1 MDERDKDL
9 TGLFVRDLDQIALP
23 PRADWRR
30 APGRESATIRAA
42 RTLLAAGAFAAVVAA
57 ALVLGFQLNQR
68 QQGAAAPSASPTP
81 SSQASR
87 GASGT
92 PTGSVGPTASPSPP
106 LNAAG
111 GYNDDFG
118 VVLTEPGA
126 GRTTTIRRES
136 GARLG
141 SFDQEQ
147 FAVSPDGRRIAWFTP
162 SSALPQQL
170 RVASASDMT
179 TSQLLRTL
187 GPAELSGTIVWA
199 NDASGLLYQTHTVEP
214 PTGTPGN
221 ASLYTIHTFDL
232 HGAVTPDRA
241 VLTSSIR
248 GLVLLPIAWDRAAGV
263 AAVVETGEGG
273 FMGPY
278 DVIRFNGTEANT
290 TKTAVTGG
298 QYLAFSVRASSDA
311 KFVLGGTFA
320 NGGSLQWWPL
330 ADFAA
335 RQTIPGGVNGLWR
348 PQTHEIATVG
358 GCAGDPACGPN
369 GGVRLLDVDSGASR
383 IVYGTSTANTSLRAF
398 RADGSAVIVYA
409 PQAPGSDIA
418 EYTLVPLSGSAPTTF
433 KEVNGLIASVRLR

>member
-23 PRADWRR
+23 PRDDWRR
-30 APGRESATIRAA
+30 APGRASTITRAA
-42 RTLLAAGAFAAVVAA
+42 RMLLAAGAFAAVVAA

-68 QQGAAAPSASPTP
+68 QQGAAVPSASPTP
-81 SSQASR
+81 SSQAAR
-87 GASGT
+87 GPSGT
-92 PTGSVGPTASPSPP
+92 PTGSVGPTTSPA
-106 LNAAG
+106 LGAAG
-111 GYNDDFG
+111 AYDDDFG

-147 FAVSPDGRRIAWFTP
+147 FAVSPDGRQIAWFTP

-170 RVASASDMT
+170 RVASASDVT

-187 GPAELSGTIVWA
+187 GPAELGGTIVWA

-214 PTGTPGN
+214 PTGIPGGN
-221 ASLYTIHTFDL
+221 ASLYVIHTFDL
-232 HGAVTPDRA
+232 HGTVTPDRSW
-241 VLTSSIR
+241 LMSSIR

-290 TKTAVTGG
+290 TKTAVPNG
-298 QYLAFSVRASSDA
+298 QYLAFSLRASSDA

-330 ADFAA
+330 ADFGA
-335 RQTIPGGVNGLWR
+335 RQTIPGGLNGLWR

-369 GGVRLLDVDSGASR
+369 GGVRLLDVDTGASR
-383 IVYGTSTANTSLRAF
+383 IVYGTSTANMSLRAF
-398 RADGSAVIVYA
+398 RADGSAVIIYA
-409 PQAPGSDIA
+409 PQAPGSNIT
-418 EYTLVPLSGSAPTTF
+418 EYTLVPLSGSAPIMF